1 MRYTVSGLGVL
12 TLAATVA
19 AVLLW
24 AFGER
29 VGAAIVGTATVLLW
43 LALIVVATVAVTA
56 WWTRQTMRDGADIAL
71 KAQQINDAWDTRKT
85 AALGALMR
93 EGAKIGRQV
102 IIGRANP
109 PALPMP
115 DQGGDWLPDLVEFSL
130 SDDNVIEV
138 ER

>member
-1 MRYTVSGLGVL
+1 MRYIVGGLGAL
-12 TLAATVA
+12 TLAATIA
-19 AVLLW
+19 TAVLWLLGSHVS
-24 AFGER
+24 AAII
-29 VGAAIVGTATVLLW
+29 GAAMTFLW

-71 KAQQINDAWDTRKT
+71 KAQQINDQWDTRKT

-93 EGAKIGRQV
+93 EGARIGWQA
-102 IIGRANP
+102 IGGRANP

-130 SDDNVIEV
+130 SDDNVIEG

>member
-1 MRYTVSGLGVL
+1 MRFLKIIGGLMAIGAGAIFVWWL
-12 TLAATVA
+12 FENSFAQIALLMALFFAALVA
-19 AVLLW
+19 AFFMGVMW
-24 AFGER
+24 N
-29 VGAAIVGTATVLLW
+29 
-43 LALIVVATVAVTA
+43 
-56 WWTRQTMRDGADIAL
+56 RQAMRDGADIAL